1 MNHYQRAIQ
10 DNPGETIFSQEYNS
24 ILSSRIGAPL
34 NRAQA
39 SLTGYE
45 AWTAGKHTGS
55 SRSETAHRKSSGPMN
70 NQTLLSMAQ
79 AGLTDENLILARR
92 RRGRSRIRH
101 NAERTDLARERR
113 REQERDRAH
122 AAPREKMTTGN

>member
-1 MNHYQRAIQ
+1 LCRIS
-10 DNPGETIFSQEYNS
+10 GETIFSQEYNS

-45 AWTAGKHTGS
+45 AWTAGKHTGVEQK
-55 SRSETAHRKSSGPMN
+55 RRKGPLN

-79 AGLTDENLILARR
+79 AGLTDENLILAIDDADDVAFDTTPNALISLAKGGVSRNVIAHMQRR
-92 RRGRSRIRH
+92 
-101 NAERTDLARERR
+101 AKK
-113 REQERDRAH
+113 Q
-122 AAPREKMTTGN
+122 